1 MKLSKSFTAS
11 SNRDDPM
18 SIRPLHFF
26 EQLVSSALKEALDVD
41 APSLVTKAQDA
52 KFGDYQSNAAMP
64 LGKKLGKPPR
74 EIAEKVAE
82 VLRKSDALAS
92 VEVAGPGF
100 LNLTMSERF
109 VGSHLAEALS
119 DERDGVPLVPKKE
132 TVVVDYSS
140 PNIAKQMHVGHLR
153 STIIGQAIC
162 EMLRF
167 IGHHVIGDNHV
178 GDWGTQYGLLI
189 AGLRRSG
196 LDGKTLTIVD
206 LERIYKEATALSEKD
221 PAFADEAR
229 RELAKLQA
237 GDKENHALWETFVAV
252 TRVELDKVYARLGV
266 TFDEWL
272 GESTYDPMLSGVV
285 ERLLSEKIARI
296 DNGAVCVFFKEWGDA
311 PKDLAKQEQ
320 PFIVRKSDGAFLYA
334 TTDIATAIYRHEKFH
349 ADRSVYV
356 IDSRQS
362 LHMKQLTAVA
372 AKLGIPT
379 KIEHVGFGMVL
390 GNDGKP
396 LRTRD
401 ASGAV
406 LTLSALLDEAE
417 ERARKVI
424 VEQGLDV
431 PEAELA
437 NVARAVGLGAVKYAD
452 LRQNRASDY
461 QFDWD
466 KLIEFKGNAGPYLQY
481 AAARIGA
488 IFRKGEVDEKT
499 IRPAS
504 IQLKEKEELSL
515 ARELLRFPDVVHTAA
530 ESNLPHI
537 LTDHLYA
544 VAREFSSFY
553 EACPVLKSEG
563 SVRESRLALS
573 ALALRQLKRGL
584 GLLGIETVAR
594 M

>member
-1 MKLSKSFTAS
+1 
-11 SNRDDPM
+11 M
-18 SIRPLHFF
+18 SVRPIQFF
-26 EQLVSSALKEALDVD
+26 EELVGSALKEALDVE
-41 APSLVTKAQDA
+41 APALVTKAQDP

-64 LGKKLGKPPR
+64 LGKKLGKAPR
-74 EIAEKVAE
+74 EIAEKVAA
-82 VLRKSDALAS
+82 VLRTKDALS
-92 VEVAGPGF
+92 TVEVAGPGF
-100 LNLTMSERF
+100 LNLTMSPSF
-109 VGSHLAEALS
+109 VGAHLAAALG
-119 DERDGVPLVPKKE
+119 DERDGVPKAQKKQ
-132 TVVVDYSS
+132 TIVVDYSS

-153 STIIGQAIC
+153 STIIGHALC
-162 EMLRF
+162 ELFRF
-167 IGHHVIGDNHV
+167 IGHDVIGDNHV

-189 AGLRRSG
+189 AGLRRSK
-196 LDGKTLTIVD
+196 LDGASLSIVD
-206 LERIYKEATALSEKD
+206 LERIYKEATALSESD

-266 TFDEWL
+266 HFDQWL
-272 GESTYDPMLSGVV
+272 GESTYDPMLPGVV
-285 ERLLSEKIARI
+285 ERLLGEKIARI
-296 DNGAVCVFFKEWGDA
+296 DNGAVCIFFKEWADA
-311 PKDLAKQEQ
+311 PKELAKQEQ

-334 TTDIATAIYRHEKFH
+334 TTDIATAIYRQDHFH

-362 LHMKQLTAVA
+362 LHMKQLMAVA
-372 AKLGIPT
+372 TKLGIPT
-379 KIEHVGFGMVL
+379 KLEHVGFGMVL

-417 ERARKVI
+417 ERARNVI

-431 PEAELA
+431 PESELA

-488 IFRKGEVDEKT
+488 IFRKGEIDPSKLRVSSLSLT
-499 IRPAS
+499 
-504 IQLKEKEELSL
+504 EKEEFSL

-530 ESNLPHI
+530 ETSMPHV

-553 EACPVLKSEG
+553 EACPVLKAEG
-563 SVRESRLALS
+563 AVRESRLALS
-573 ALALRQLKRGL
+573 ALSLRQLKRGL
-584 GLLGIETVAR
+584 GLLGIETVER